1 MIEVTEEEFKNNED
15 KYTTQIESGEDFL
28 VTKKNGNKYI
38 ATDIS
43 KFDAP
48 CDI

>member
-1 MIEVTEEEFKNNED
+1 MIELTEEEFKENEE
-15 KYTTQIESGEDFL
+15 KWTTQIESGEDL
-28 VTKKNGNKYI
+28 LITKKNGNKYI

-48 CDI
+48 WDI